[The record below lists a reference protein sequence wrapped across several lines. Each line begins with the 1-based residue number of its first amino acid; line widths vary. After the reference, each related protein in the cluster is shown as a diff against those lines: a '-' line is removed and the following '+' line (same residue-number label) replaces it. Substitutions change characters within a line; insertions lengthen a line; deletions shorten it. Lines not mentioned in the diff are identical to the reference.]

1 MNKYVSIAI
10 LVCAFAVISP
20 QIALGQWD
28 YGQNI
33 LDNLV
38 EYHAA
43 RRRTEGRS
51 KGSKSGH
58 GTTAAKR
65 KGAARNTGASAAK
78 PAAPTYPR
86 YGIVFTR
93 DSYQDF
99 HREDINGFKVNFTF
113 TSAATG
119 KTISKFD
126 YAKLYG
132 IESLIEGI
140 PAGVYTVR
148 ATAVYDG
155 KTYPAH
161 IGTQEGSDDNL
172 RGGDFAASIQI
183 QIKPEINEY
192 GQHVMN
198 VSPERLYVR
207 VIE

>member
-1 MNKYVSIAI
+1 MRKYVSIAI

-33 LDNLV
+33 LDNIV

-51 KGSKSGH
+51 KSGRR
-58 GTTAAKR
+58 TTVAKR
-65 KGAARNTGASAAK
+65 KSAARNTGASAAK

-99 HREDINGFKVNFTF
+99 HREDINGFRVNFTF

-132 IESLIEGI
+132 VESLIEGI
-140 PAGVYTVR
+140 PPGVYTVQ
-148 ATAVYDG
+148 AEAVYMG

-161 IGTQEGSDDNL
+161 IGTQEGSDDNPS
-172 RGGDFAASIQI
+172 GGDFASSIRV